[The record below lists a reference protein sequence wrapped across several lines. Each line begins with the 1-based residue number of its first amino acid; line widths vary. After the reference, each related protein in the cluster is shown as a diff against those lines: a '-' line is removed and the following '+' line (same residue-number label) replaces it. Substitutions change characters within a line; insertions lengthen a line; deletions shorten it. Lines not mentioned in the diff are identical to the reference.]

1 MTGSVVL
8 RRQRRRPIGIAG
20 WALWS
25 LPRRVLWVV
34 LPVELVTVV
43 TVFATAE
50 RCISAMPENWL
61 TRMAVLVLAGVI
73 STEVSRGV
81 ERVRHRRETAP
92 HIDLSSVWTFAAAAL
107 LPGIAAAAVVAIL
120 YAHIYLRVD
129 RPAGVRAHQVIYTVS
144 TIVLAVQTASAIMG
158 VAGPNPY
165 TSGLGLVLVAL
176 AVLAYAAVNM
186 VLVTLVVLLIGEQ
199 HDLATFLRLL
209 RGDNECVL
217 EFASLSM
224 GALVGGAMVSL
235 GLGYAV
241 LVLPPLVMLHRT
253 VLVRQLEEKA
263 NLDAKTGLLNAAAWH
278 ERAGHELRRAE
289 RANQQVAVLVLDLDH
304 FKQINDRHGHLV
316 GDTVLAAVADA
327 VRAEVRDEDVV
338 GRFGGEEFVV
348 LLRDVDVADDRRHAE
363 AVAERIRR
371 RVAEL
376 AVDIKGPDGTTECI
390 ANFTVSIG
398 GAVRPPDGPDL
409 VQLLETADAAMYEAK
424 NTGRNCVR
432 IGAPGG

>member
-186 VLVTLVVLLIGEQ
+186 VLVTLVVLLKIG
-199 HDLATFLRLL
+199 
-209 RGDNECVL
+209 
-217 EFASLSM
+217 
-224 GALVGGAMVSL
+224 
-235 GLGYAV
+235 
-241 LVLPPLVMLHRT
+241 
-253 VLVRQLEEKA
+253 
-263 NLDAKTGLLNAAAWH
+263 
-278 ERAGHELRRAE
+278 RAH
-289 RANQQVAVLVLDLDH
+289 V
-304 FKQINDRHGHLV
+304 
-316 GDTVLAAVADA
+316 
-327 VRAEVRDEDVV
+327 
-338 GRFGGEEFVV
+338 
-348 LLRDVDVADDRRHAE
+348 
-363 AVAERIRR
+363 
-371 RVAEL
+371 
-376 AVDIKGPDGTTECI
+376 
-390 ANFTVSIG
+390 
-398 GAVRPPDGPDL
+398 
-409 VQLLETADAAMYEAK
+409 
-424 NTGRNCVR
+424 
-432 IGAPGG
+432 